1 MATQKHTSLPRTEQ
15 KRFAAEDVDI
25 VNPESKLDIK
35 AALAGLDPLAGME
48 VDPARMP
55 TPADLSMEAFM
66 AQEMEIQM
74 MDSGSEEENQYAE
87 VTVNGDYRIARRG
100 DIVMLRRYHVA
111 VLANAKELRMKQK
124 RVTDPDGSMRYEET
138 MVSKL
143 TYPFTVLSDP
153 AGRRGADWL
162 RSQLQ
167 AAR

>member
-1 MATQKHTSLPRTEQ
+1 MARVNTYERKGAISSD
-15 KRFAAEDVDI
+15 DVEI
-25 VNPESKLDIK
+25 VNPEKKFSIDDTAKGHNPLMDALDISTDK
-35 AALAGLDPLAGME
+35 MYS
-48 VDPARMP
+48 
-55 TPADLSMEAFM
+55 PADISQEAFM